1 MMMLKCKNTN
11 LSFYDGEL
19 ENERACELY
28 ECNPQGESLIQIA
41 EAAYCRAERGY
52 SGYQVPLEAWL
63 QAEKEIDVLSDS
75 MDNLHP
81 GKP

>member
-1 MMMLKCKNTN
+1 MMMLKRKNTR
-11 LSFYDGEL
+11 LSYYDGEL

-28 ECNPQGESLIQIA
+28 ECSPQEEPLNQIA

-52 SGYQVPLEAWL
+52 SGYQVPLETWL
-63 QAEKEIDVLSDS
+63 QAEKEIDAFSDS
-75 MDNLHP
+75 MDTLHP

>member
-1 MMMLKCKNTN
+1 MMMLKRKNTR
-11 LSFYDGEL
+11 LSYYDGEL

-28 ECNPQGESLIQIA
+28 ECSPQEEPLNQIA